1 MTRVKICGMTN
12 AEDVRLCAEIG
23 AHALGFVVEYPV
35 DVPWNIDRL
44 VAREL
49 MQGVPPF
56 VTKVIVVGD
65 EPQRVIELTDTLRP
79 HVVQLHG
86 NEPLD
91 VTRSLVAKLKSEK
104 GVLVI
109 KALRFSSESGKYI
122 CEKEDPF
129 EAAKILQDTGVDA
142 LVLDSVSNTR
152 PAGTGKVVDWQVA
165 REFRQQLS
173 LPIILAGGLNS
184 SNVGQAIAAVDPY
197 GVDVISGVE
206 DPVRKKNPDKLKA
219 FFKSIQEISR
229 L

>member
-91 VTRSLVAKLKSEK
+91 VTRSLVSKLKSEK

-122 CEKEDPF
+122 CEKEDPL
-129 EAAKILQDTGVDA
+129 EAARILQDTGVDA

-165 REFRQQLS
+165 RELRQQLR

>member
-104 GVLVI
+104 GVLVM

-165 REFRQQLS
+165 RELRQQLR